1 MRLNKGKSGNQNKS
15 GIHLVNNLDNSLQKN
30 GSIKE
35 LINSN
40 SHQILNGSGM
50 HGSTNNG
57 SQDLGPIKN
66 GFNQQNE
73 LQKVLVN
80 KEHINNNSLTQ
91 KVIFCKELRTAL

>member
-15 GIHLVNNLDNSLQKN
+15 GIHQDNSLKKN

-40 SHQILNGSGM
+40 GHQILNGSGI

-66 GFNQQNE
+66 GFNQQNK
-73 LQKVLVN
+73 LQKVDVD

-91 KVIFCKELRTAL
+91 KVIFC

>member
-15 GIHLVNNLDNSLQKN
+15 GIHQDSSLQKN
-30 GSIKE
+30 GSIKD

-40 SHQILNGSGM
+40 DHQTLNGSGI
-50 HGSTNNG
+50 HGSTNNV
-57 SQDLGPIKN
+57 SQDLRTIKN

-91 KVIFCKELRTAL
+91 KVIFC